1 MRRPKKNQDTYFSNK
16 LTLADNSFIFDEDAF
31 KLQNLITGGYCC
43 DDEYLSLSKFNQ
55 SKDNFILL
63 K

>member
-1 MRRPKKNQDTYFSNK
+1 MENRNKVDEVYYSNK
-16 LTLADNSFIFDEDAF
+16 LSLVDNSFIFDEDAF

-43 DDEYLSLSKFNQ
+43 DDEYMSLSKFNQ
-55 SKDNFILL
+55 SKDSFILL